1 MSNHYPQ
8 YFKAVY
14 ILIVYFIQLFC
25 TFMFCSDKIIWK
37 KKNKVSGMINFVTL
51 QGLGIAFVVTRVN
64 ELNSFLGS
72 KNKVWDTEAKWQL
85 NCYRLLLI
93 GAIMCS
99 VCSLLACVF
108 LAAASCMWGHKVRDL
123 QINFT
128 NWFKNIYNKYC
139 LFIVTIHKSYCFFYT
154 CYYCNFLVPLT
165 IKIFLSAPL
174 QKLNKTLPTK

>member
-1 MSNHYPQ
+1 MKRETHQQTVCLTIIHNTLS
-8 YFKAVY
+8 
-14 ILIVYFIQLFC
+14 LFVFRLFALFFVLLSFVQ
-25 TFMFCSDKIIWK
+25 TLSKLWK
-37 KKNKVSGMINFVTL
+37 KIYKVSNMVNLVIL

-128 NWFKNIYNKYC
+128 NWFKKNI
-139 LFIVTIHKSYCFFYT
+139 
-154 CYYCNFLVPLT
+154 
-165 IKIFLSAPL
+165 
-174 QKLNKTLPTK
+174 